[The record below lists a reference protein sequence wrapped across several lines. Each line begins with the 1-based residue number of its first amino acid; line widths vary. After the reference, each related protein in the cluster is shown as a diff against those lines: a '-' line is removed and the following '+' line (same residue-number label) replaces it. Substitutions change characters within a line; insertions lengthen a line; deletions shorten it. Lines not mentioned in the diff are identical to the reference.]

1 MGWRSMEAKH
11 MDRSLRV
18 SFDPGSEND
27 VICPEGEGF
36 TVAGSDMGR
45 DRSGCRLYQRLLQ
58 RCKGGSAD

>member
-27 VICPEGEGF
+27 VIYPLGIRVQGWVWEVLCSSF
-36 TVAGSDMGR
+36 TEELHTA
-45 DRSGCRLYQRLLQ
+45 LLLKS
-58 RCKGGSAD
+58 CI